1 MIWQT
6 GKLFAD
12 KAKSAIQE
20 KIANPRDKDFHVHEF
35 ITRMDLA
42 YAAAD
47 LVISRAGAIAISELS
62 AVQKPSILIPYPAA
76 AEDHQAKNAKA
87 LADKQAA
94 IFLADSEAKIKIA
107 TIVKSL
113 IEDEEKRDTLSKN
126 IGEFAVHNSAQKIAE
141 QIIKIAS
148 KRNGV

>member
-1 MIWQT
+1 
-6 GKLFAD
+6 
-12 KAKSAIQE
+12 
-20 KIANPRDKDFHVHEF
+20 
-35 ITRMDLA
+35 
-42 YAAAD
+42 
-47 LVISRAGAIAISELS
+47 
-62 AVQKPSILIPYPAA
+62 
-76 AEDHQAKNAKA
+76 
-87 LADKQAA
+87 
-94 IFLADSEAKIKIA
+94 LADSEAKIKIA